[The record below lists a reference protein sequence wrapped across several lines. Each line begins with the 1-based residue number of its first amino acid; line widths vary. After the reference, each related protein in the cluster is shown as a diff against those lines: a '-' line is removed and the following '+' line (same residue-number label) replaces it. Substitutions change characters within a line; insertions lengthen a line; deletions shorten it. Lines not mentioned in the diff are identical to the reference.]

1 MCYKNRMKNTVYHN
15 ILYPLLNRLD
25 YIRLSP
31 KTILTVGWY
40 WEEASENLQKRYP
53 LATIQYCGELTALN
67 AQPNYSVDLI
77 IAYFPVE
84 WVSSFSE
91 IVPLFEKLNQR
102 LCDDGLLLFV
112 DLGPDT
118 FQELRK
124 SFSAVDSF
132 SHVFP
137 FLDMHHM
144 GDWLQ
149 GLHFAEPVVDREEM
163 IVTYDDPNLFFN
175 DLQELHFSHR
185 DVTRRKSV
193 MTPRQ
198 WKKMVT
204 QYEHFKTENY
214 FPVTVEIIFG
224 HGWKV
229 KLNEKNKDEVI
240 IPLSEIR
247 RK

>member
-112 DLGPDT
+112 VLGPDT

-149 GLHFAEPVVDREEM
+149 GLHFSE
-163 IVTYDDPNLFFN
+163 
-175 DLQELHFSHR
+175 R